1 MCKIENNK
9 KVSFG
14 ILLVYLFPVISISL
28 ILIRN
33 FHVGFE
39 HISCL
44 QIIYEAISIMSSSNS
59 SIVSTIMILKNDNNL
74 EEKIYKRFFMLIISI
89 VIYLIVELLY
99 KDVITNSTNIVI
111 MIILLLITI
120 VVSVFVF
127 LDYNSANKKYSQI
140 INNTDFEKFNIAKN
154 KDNDDINGTNFNIE
168 GKQDEYN

>member
-1 MCKIENNK
+1 MCKIENDK

-39 HISCL
+39 HISWL
-44 QIIYEAISIMSSSNS
+44 QIIYEVISIISSSNS

-99 KDVITNSTNIVI
+99 KDVLINLTNIVI

-120 VVSVFVF
+120 IVSVFIF
-127 LDYNSANKKYSQI
+127 LDYYSVNKKYNEI
-140 INNTDFEKFNIAKN
+140 MNNAYFEKFNIAKN
-154 KDNDDINGTNFNIE
+154 MNIDDINGTNFNIE
-168 GKQDEYN
+168 GKQNEHN